1 MTYKGYVV
9 KALLTGLES
18 DPLRTSDIH
27 KLEMCQNGLIRR
39 ALNGI
44 GNKLVEGT
52 MHQSNNEDTRKL
64 MKVCTVHST
73 LRARRIKWIQNLIA
87 HPSENEQLR
96 AQVGGQSLKHN

>member
-1 MTYKGYVV
+1 MAVRCMTYKGYVV
-9 KALLTGLES
+9 NALSTGLECE
-18 DPLRTSDIH
+18 PLRQCDIH

-52 MHQSNNEDTRKL
+52 MHQCNNENTRQL

-73 LRARRIKWIQNLIA
+73 LRARRIKWIQNIIA
-87 HPSENEQLR
+87 HPAENEQLR
-96 AQVGGQSLKHN
+96 AAVCG